1 MDQVQLIVPG
11 RITAGALVKGAPVE
25 LGAPWTP
32 GTAPAGPSARDLQQ
46 EAEQVRQQAQQQF
59 QQQSEELQQETR
71 SALTALET
79 ALGEAHE
86 LREQILAEAEE
97 QLVDLAVDIARKV
110 LAQQIEAGR
119 YEIEPIVAEALKR
132 VPARREVVVHL
143 HPEDHARCMEAR
155 DGQDPDGPVTYKAD
169 PSVARAGCVLETDEG
184 VIESAVD
191 PHLEDIREALKGL
204 E

>member
-1 MDQVQLIVPG
+1 VNLVQLIVPG
-11 RITAGALVKGAPVE
+11 RITAGALVKGEPVT

-32 GTAPAGPSARDLQQ
+32 GAPPAGPSAEELQQ
-46 EAEQVRQQAQQQF
+46 LTEEARQQAQQQL
-59 QQQSEELQQETR
+59 QQQSEELRAETR
-71 SALTALET
+71 SAVDALEA

-110 LAQQIEAGR
+110 LAQEIEAGR
-119 YEIEPIVAEALKR
+119 YEIEPIVSEALKR
-132 VPARREVVVHL
+132 VPARRDVVVHL

-155 DGQDPDGPVTYKAD
+155 GEKPADEHVTYKAD

-184 VIESAVD
+184 VIDSAVE